1 MRRVLWNSVSRVTRI
16 AETDGLSSRKERAL
30 STNSKRSRCRRKL
43 RFQSM
48 SDILLEAETIVRAR
62 HVEELGNWTPGQ
74 IFQHLA
80 KSVQSSIRESKAL
93 LPLWRRLIARIA
105 KPFLLR
111 FGLPSGVQI
120 ERASKTAAKEF
131 LPENVIAD
139 EEGLLQLQQAIA
151 EVSQC
156 EMHARHNLFGDMTPR
171 DWEMMHCRHAELH
184 LSFLVPCDTEPTDQ

>member
-1 MRRVLWNSVSRVTRI
+1 
-16 AETDGLSSRKERAL
+16 
-30 STNSKRSRCRRKL
+30 
-43 RFQSM
+43 M
-48 SDILLEAETIVRAR
+48 SDIVHEAEAIVRAR

-80 KSVQSSIRESKAL
+80 KAVQSSIRESEAL

-111 FGLPSGVQI
+111 YGLPSGVQI

-131 LPENVIAD
+131 LPENVIANED
-139 EEGLLQLQQAIA
+139 GLLQLQQAIA
-151 EVSQC
+151 EVNQQD
-156 EMHARHNLFGDMTPR
+156 MNARHNLFGNMTPR

-184 LSFLVPCDTEPTDQ
+184 LSFLLPCETAPTDQ